1 MPLSEEQLREIV
13 AKVKIPK
20 LERTKPAP
28 VLAVIDRKLTVEGQR
43 ERVARDIKDL
53 ATAERQHA
61 GQPKED
67 RWENELYYR
76 QQHEA
81 LAEAE
86 YWAKHGEE
94 NG

>member
-20 LERTKPAP
+20 LERTNSAS
-28 VLAVIDRKLTVEGQR
+28 VLEVAADRKLSVAGQR
-43 ERVARDIKDL
+43 ERVARDIKQL
-53 ATAERQHA
+53 VEAERQSA
-61 GQPKED
+61 GRGRE
-67 RWENELYYR
+67 WEHELYYR

-81 LAEAE
+81 LTEAE
-86 YWAKHGEE
+86 GWAKGEI